1 MLEAF
6 GVREADEEIYRL
18 LLRHPPLTHNELAV
32 RTGLSA
38 AELRPVLARLEELG
52 LVNLLPGRPVRLAAA
67 RPDAA
72 VEMLATRWQERVTSA
87 RVTARALLAELP
99 VDRRH
104 RPEEQ
109 VEILFGRDAV
119 AARFDRLQRA
129 ARHEVLVLD
138 RPPYAQEPAEPNRSE
153 LEMLARG
160 VRVRGLYAPEAL
172 EVPGAVETFRQT
184 AAAGEEARVHVDV
197 PLKLAIADRT
207 TAILPFS
214 GDEREMVDSAFVIH
228 AGNLLDALVRL
239 FELLWDGAIPIP
251 DPEIPGEADLDR
263 RLLTLLAAGLKDEAA
278 ARQLGVSV
286 RTLNRRVSDLMRRLG
301 ARTRFQAGLQA
312 ARHLGGGPA
321 PGP

>member
-6 GVREADEEIYRL
+6 GVREADEGIYRL
-18 LLRHPPLTHNELAV
+18 LLRHPPLTRAELAA
-32 RTGLSA
+32 RTGLAAADLGSA
-38 AELRPVLARLEELG
+38 LARLEELG
-52 LVNLLPGRPVRLAAA
+52 LVNLLPGSPVRLAAA

-72 VEMLATRWQERVTSA
+72 VEMLATRWQERVTGA
-87 RVTARALLAELP
+87 HAAARALLAELP

-104 RPEEQ
+104 RPEDQ

-138 RPPYAQEPAEPNRSE
+138 RPPYAQEPAEPNRAE
-153 LEMLARG
+153 LDMLARG

-172 EVPGAVETFRQT
+172 EIPGAIETFGQT
-184 AAAGEEARVHVDV
+184 MAAGEEARIHVDI
-197 PLKLAIADRT
+197 PLKLAIADAT

-239 FELLWDGAIPIP
+239 FELLWASAIPVPGQPAAVTEVP
-251 DPEIPGEADLDR
+251 DGLDR
-263 RLLTLLAAGLKDEAA
+263 QLLALLAAGLKDEAA

-286 RTLNRRVSDLMRRLG
+286 RTLNRRVRDLMERLG

-312 ARHLGGGPA
+312 ARYLNDEP
-321 PGP
+321 